1 MFDSFANDRLPLSRS
16 YAGPVNPP
24 MRTAME
30 YALFEAY
37 IDRVPYTFVGRNLDR
52 RVLMPVHIEETD
64 HGHS

>member
-1 MFDSFANDRLPLSRS
+1 
-16 YAGPVNPP
+16 